1 MKPAVCNKATFA
13 LAALLLSALPC
24 AYAQTS
30 EAPQSPTYGAP
41 YHPAPT
47 AAADQAQV
55 IYYRPMAQLEKPVG
69 ANVYLDGHF
78 HASLLPGSFTLFCV
92 PAGQYTLGAY
102 QNDAPLYRGKNE
114 GLFRAQLDAGK
125 TYFVKVTEDGHGAP
139 VSVER
144 PEAEQALLGA
154 REQSYTL
161 SRASTEACK
170 SLAAK

>member
-13 LAALLLSALPC
+13 LAALLLSGLPC
-24 AYAQTS
+24 AFAQTS
-30 EAPQSPTYGAP
+30 EATPSPTFGAP

-55 IYYRPMAQLEKPVG
+55 IYYRPMVQQEKPVG

-78 HASLLPGSFTLFCV
+78 HASLLPGSYTQFCL
-92 PAGQYTLGAY
+92 PAGQYILGAY
-102 QNDAPLYRGKNE
+102 QNDAPLYRGKSE
-114 GLFRAQLDAGK
+114 ELFRTQLDAGK
-125 TYFVKVTEDGHGAP
+125 TYFMKVTEDGHGAP

-161 SRASTEACK
+161 SRAATAPCK